1 MKRSNLIAA
10 ASATTLLV
18 AAATAT
24 SLFTAGQAFAFHSGG
39 VAECEGCHTMHNS
52 LGGAPVTAAF
62 PQYQAGPFLLKAS
75 DQSSTCLNCH
85 GASNDTAPSSYHI
98 YDNDTY
104 GLNDGKAPAN
114 LTPGGDF
121 AWLKKSYQWSPRTG
135 STETSEA
142 DRHGHNIV
150 AFDYG
155 FAADGTLSQ
164 APGGSYPAASLH
176 CSSCHDPHGKYRRDD
191 TGTIATTGKPIV
203 NSGSYNTSANPTT
216 WGAVGVYRILGG
228 TGYTPKSMGGAN
240 AFANNPP
247 AAVAPSSYN
256 RTEDVTQ
263 TRVAYGSGMS
273 EWCQNCHTSIHRDS
287 YTSGTSG
294 LSHPAGNNAKLTAA
308 IIGNY
313 NTYVKSGDLTGTVA
327 SAYNSLIP
335 FEEGSADYTAL
346 KAHALNTDGYLTGA
360 DTNSNVACISC
371 HRVHA
376 SGFDSMTRFDG
387 AVIEY
392 MTLADASGVAKYG
405 DPTVAAEAKV
415 AMGRTPAEYQ
425 AALGGRSASKF
436 APYQRSLCNKCHAK
450 D

>member
-1 MKRSNLIAA
+1 MKRSNL
-10 ASATTLLV
+10 V
-18 AAATAT
+18 MAATASSALVAVAT
-24 SLFTAGQAFAFHSGG
+24 ATALLTAGTAFAFHSGG

-52 LGGAPVTAAF
+52 VDGAAATAAF
-62 PQYQAGPFLLKAS
+62 PRYQAGPFLLKAS

-85 GASNDTAPSSYHI
+85 GASNDTAPNGYHI

-114 LTPGGDF
+114 ITPGGDF
-121 AWLKKSYQWSPRTG
+121 AWVKKSYSWSPRSGT
-135 STETSEA
+135 TETSEA

-150 AFDYG
+150 AADYG
-155 FAADGTLSQ
+155 FNADATLTT
-164 APGGSYPAASLH
+164 APGGSYPAASLA

-191 TGTIATTGKPIV
+191 TGAISSTGKPIIG
-203 NSGSYNTSANPTT
+203 SGSYSTSVDPTT

-228 TGYTPKSMGGAN
+228 VDYSPKSMGGAN
-240 AFANNPP
+240 AFVNNPP

-256 RTEDVTQ
+256 RTEATTQ

-308 IIGNY
+308 IIANY
-313 NTYVKSGDLTGTVA
+313 NSYVKSGDLTGTAA
-327 SAYNSLIP
+327 SAYNSLVP
-335 FEEGSADYTAL
+335 FEEGTATYATL
-346 KAHALNTDGYLTGA
+346 KSHALNTDLALGGA

-376 SGFDSMTRFDG
+376 SGFDSMTRFDAG
-387 AVIEY
+387 GIEY
-392 MTLADASGVAKYG
+392 MTLADATGAAKYG
-405 DPTVAAEAKV
+405 DPAVATEAKV
-415 AMGRTPAEYQ
+415 AMGRTAAEYQ
-425 AALGGRSASKF
+425 AAVGGRSATKF